1 MAKKKFGIKVHIFW
15 EGHKILRNLPLT
27 FDCSTYSQKLGEDF
41 AKFCGLLRIYELYNE
56 TDFLLLT
63 CVDKSK
69 LGKPSCSNRHLVDTK
84 RIECQKF

>member
-1 MAKKKFGIKVHIFW
+1 MSKSHQRWWWRLGLQVHAQCHIPAQICLISCLK
-15 EGHKILRNLPLT
+15 EYENLAV
-27 FDCSTYSQKLGEDF
+27 Y
-41 AKFCGLLRIYELYNE
+41 YNE
-56 TDFLLLT
+56 IDFLQLT